1 MNTAIISSSVYTV
14 LLGLLLHLGAMAQDV
29 TVEIKFSVNK
39 GKFDQ
44 SKIII
49 SKDGANVKTIDPA
62 KSRAT
67 EKLAFG
73 HDYML
78 TFEKPGYITKRIAI
92 STKNVPKDVQ
102 QDDLDFDFAVEIF
115 QQYEGVNTVV
125 FNQPV
130 AKYFYDAKEDGFAY
144 DTDYTKS
151 IRSAMVA
158 FEKEYAK
165 QEEQQQT
172 TQKQAT
178 ATADE
183 ENRKAAAAKAAEEQ
197 RKAAEAKAAE
207 EKRKA
212 EEAQQQAALR
222 EEEQKKAAAS
232 KAEDDARQAAQ
243 KKADDDKRAADRQRE
258 EEERRAQALKAE
270 EDARKAL
277 DAKGA
282 EEQRPA
288 RSKQEEEARKA
299 AAMRAEEEA
308 RQAGMRSEE
317 DDRKRAAAAKA
328 EEEARRSMQ
337 AKADEDARKAQAA
350 KSAEEQRLAQTK
362 AKEDEEKRRR
372 AAAMASGADVPM
384 SKNNPKGQSDQKLM
398 APKDAGSIVS
408 RTEDKFREDRKEI
421 TQITIQREFQTY
433 VYRMVKH
440 DWGGVYYFKNDINI
454 TKFDFDTESKAKQ

>member
-1 MNTAIISSSVYTV
+1 MYLTEMKSAGLKV
-14 LLGLLLHLGAMAQDV
+14 LVCLLFPLASIAQDV

-39 GKFDQ
+39 GKYDQ

-49 SKDGANVKTIDPA
+49 AKDGAVVKTIDPA

-92 STKNVPKDVQ
+92 TTKNVPKEVQ

-165 QEEQQQT
+165 QEQQQKT
-172 TQKQAT
+172 DKQDAN
-178 ATADE
+178 ANADE
-183 ENRKAAAAKAAEEQ
+183 EQRKAAQAKAAEEQ

-207 EKRKA
+207 EQRKA
-212 EEAQQQAALR
+212 EELQRQAALK
-222 EEEQKKAAAS
+222 EDEQRKAAAL
-232 KAEDDARQAAQ
+232 KAEEDARLAAQ
-243 KKADDDKRAADRQRE
+243 KKADDDRREADRLRQ
-258 EEERRAQALKAE
+258 EEERRAQQLKAE
-270 EDARKAL
+270 EDARRTME
-277 DAKGA
+277 AKGA
-282 EEQRPA
+282 EEDRIL
-288 RSKQEEEARKA
+288 RMKQEEEARKA
-299 AAMRAEEEA
+299 ATLRAEEEA
-308 RQAGMRSEE
+308 RNAGMRAEE
-317 DDRKRAAAAKA
+317 DERKRAAAAKA
-328 EEEARRSMQ
+328 DEDARRAMQ
-337 AKADEDARKAQAA
+337 AKADEEARKAQSAKAA
-350 KSAEEQRLAQTK
+350 EDQRLAQMK

-372 AAAMASGADVPM
+372 AAAMASGADAPIA
-384 SKNNPKGQSDQKLM
+384 KNNPKGQSDQKPM

-421 TQITIQREFQTY
+421 TQVTIQREFQTY

-440 DWGGVYYFKNDINI
+440 DWGGVYYFKNDISI
-454 TKFDFDTESKAKQ
+454 TKFDFDTESNAKK